1 MKINK
6 IALAVALA
14 FSAPVAFANTVGTDL
29 TTAGSPGGVVAASN
43 IFYISGATAQTP
55 GLAAVVQKFCSTTVD
70 TYVDTTDGNSGFI
83 YKCSSA
89 NNAASGLTGAFI
101 VDKLDNGSAG
111 GVLPVI
117 QATTTASFPD
127 LYNVNI
133 GGTPIVGYN
142 AADVVGNLAGTA
154 PIQLAGI
161 AAQIGLS
168 DVSSDIWRQR
178 AVAVPAASTFTRDTK
193 FGGQGFGVAVSDALY
208 TVMQNDQGLTAANLG
223 HTPTAWEAQ
232 PSIGVEQYA
241 ALITGTSLTQPAVW
255 QKLTPNTVKAGSS
268 AIATLPTTLKLARRS
283 AGSGTTASGEAYFLN
298 TPCESLTTLGGALVP
313 RAAGTY
319 SDTSLATSAS
329 HTTSFVVESEGS
341 SGIVKDRLAGIAGTG
356 TGNNTYVIG
365 VLSLENL
372 QPANDTTVTSD
383 WKYLK
388 IAGVSPNYSVNGTL
402 DLTQKLSS
410 VNGTYDFAFEV
421 EMVSNTATIA
431 ANSTLA
437 AFKTKLIAEFS
448 NGNNLTASPGVYSDP
463 NSAGLNKVE
472 GQTNHYSRGNNP
484 CQRHTI
490 VWY

>member
-14 FSAPVAFANTVGTDL
+14 FSAPLAFANTVGIDL

-89 NNAASGLTGAFI
+89 NNATSGLTGAFI
-101 VDKLDNGSAG
+101 VDKLDDGSGAG
-111 GVLPVI
+111 TLPVI
-117 QATTTASFPD
+117 QQTAKTWPD
-127 LYNVNI
+127 LYNVI
-133 GGTPIVGYN
+133 TAGTPIVGYN

-161 AAQIGLS
+161 AGQIGLS

-193 FGGQGFGVAVSDALY
+193 FAGQAFGVAVSDALY

-241 ALITGTSLTQPAVW
+241 ALITGTALTQPAVW
-255 QKLTPNTVKAGSS
+255 QKLTPNTVKAGSAS
-268 AIATLPTTLKLARRS
+268 IAALPSTLKLARRS
-283 AGSGTTASGEAYFLN
+283 AGSGTTAAGEAYFLN

-319 SDTSLATSAS
+319 SDTSLTATAS
-329 HTTSFVVESEGS
+329 HTTSFVVESEAS
-341 SGIVKDRLAGIAGTG
+341 SGIVKDRLAGIAGIG

-402 DLTQKLSS
+402 DLTQKLSA
-410 VNGTYDFAFEV
+410 VNGTYDFAYEV
-421 EMVSNTATIA
+421 EMISNTATIA

-437 AFKTKLIAEFS
+437 AFKTKLIAEFA
-448 NGNNLTASPGVYSDP
+448 NGNNLTASPGVYADP
-463 NSAGLNKVE
+463 NSAGLNKLE